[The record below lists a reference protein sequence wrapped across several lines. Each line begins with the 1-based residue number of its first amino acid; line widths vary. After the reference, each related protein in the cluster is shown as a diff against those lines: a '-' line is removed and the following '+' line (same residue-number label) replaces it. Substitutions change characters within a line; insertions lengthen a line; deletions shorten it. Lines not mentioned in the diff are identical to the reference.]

1 MSDLATYIDV
11 ATPQG
16 VRVAQMNDFIELN
29 YARTVND
36 IGVMVLDVDFN
47 TDRSLFRKDGRLGI
61 WRQPAGG
68 ALGLEFDTIWFVR
81 NVRRR
86 RTSKGEQR
94 LSITAVSALYLLTG
108 RIIAYNAGSAYA
120 AKAAVEADDMIKEF
134 VYENLGAGATDT
146 ARRWNTLVTIAAD
159 ETLGTAVDKACARRD
174 LLLVCQEVAS
184 QSQQLGYPVYFDI
197 ICPTYGTLEFRTW
210 INQRGADRRASSDN
224 PLILSPE
231 MGAIA
236 DSEYE
241 EDYISEATY
250 VYAGGQGEE
259 DLREIATA
267 EDTARS
273 GSSPFGRRE
282 IFRDARQGATG
293 DSLTAEAEAAL
304 YDRRPRRIYTASL
317 VDTEQVKYGRDWRWG
332 DRVTVQDF
340 GEAFDCEITSIQVN
354 IANGRETVR
363 AALRTEELV

>member
-1 MSDLATYIDV
+1 MVDLGYYIDV

-16 VRVAQMNDFIELN
+16 VRIAQMDSFLALT
-29 YARTVND
+29 YARVIND
-36 IGVMVLDVDFN
+36 YGVMMLDLDPK

-61 WRQPAGG
+61 WRQPTGG
-68 ALGLEFDTIWFVR
+68 ALGLEFDTIWLVR
-81 NVRRR
+81 NARRIM
-86 RTSKGEQR
+86 TSKGERR
-94 LSITAVSALYLLTG
+94 LRITAVSALYLLTG
-108 RIIAYNAGSAYA
+108 RIIAYAAGSAQ
-120 AKAAVEADDMIKEF
+120 AKKTATKADDMIKAF

-146 ARRWNTLVTIAAD
+146 ARRWDALVSIAAD
-159 ETLGTAVDKACARRD
+159 QTLGTAVDKACARRD

-184 QSQQLGYPVYFDI
+184 QSQQLGYPVYFDVV
-197 ICPTYGTLEFRTW
+197 CPTYGTMEFRTW
-210 INQRGADRRASSDN
+210 INQRGADRRASSAN

-236 DSEYE
+236 ASEYE
-241 EDYISEATY
+241 EDYLNEATY

-293 DSLTAEAEAAL
+293 DSLTAEAELAL

-317 VDTEQVKYGRDWRWG
+317 TDTEQIKYGRDWKWG
-332 DRVTVQDF
+332 DKITVQDF
-340 GEAFDCEITSIQVN
+340 GEAFDCDISSIQVN